1 MNKKIFSLALA
12 ALGSMAMAATAVVWD
27 RDAKP
32 DMAPAYSFT
41 FTYGTGAG
49 IDTTNVDGVKVIDFT
64 AKAGTASNG
73 AGYGFG
79 WKQNPD
85 TWKDVPISL
94 ASYKGVCLTYKAEQ
108 PFRVDFKQSNITDD
122 NYYGAEIAAAASYK
136 KTFIAFADLAQGWNG
151 TKVVAWSA
159 ASQLG
164 VQFGYKNTH
173 AKASS
178 TNTVEL
184 ASFILADECVT
195 YAPEL
200 LEPYKS
206 KPKGDYTLNE
216 GDTLK
221 FDLSEIFGDEDGDPI
236 QVSVT
241 GISGLDIVEADA
253 KDSYAGTDI
262 VKLVTSRNPSK
273 GGEVVF
279 SVDGFEDVAYTAN
292 ITVVDGEVPPVA
304 VADAYKMKEDEVLEV
319 LLDESVIMNDYDLD
333 EDEGTYNFI
342 ASLVTDVT
350 NGTLVF
356 NDDGTFTYTP
366 NKDFYGE
373 DSFTYKLTET
383 TEGKPAGYEPKES
396 QPAKVTITITG
407 VDDPANLE
415 IAENA
420 TIHVA
425 GKEQPYTETIEVEE
439 DFKKFEIKLAKKDFA
454 FSDPD
459 ELKGL
464 TPAVKSKNEIV
475 AVKLASIGDYY
486 VVTVTAVEN
495 ANGEDVISLYY
506 VDGKDTIS
514 VDIAIEVAPVDDP
527 PVAVAD
533 AFVVIQDSL
542 NSVTAK
548 QGLLAND
555 VNPDD
560 PTAALVAVLDD
571 APANG
576 ELTLNEDG
584 SFTYKTND
592 ADFAG
597 EDTFTY
603 HVKNEAGVESEV
615 ATVTLTVKAKNQA
628 PTVVASAVKTASS
641 KLAGLQEDFTTAKT
655 IAKNDVIAMFTD
667 DYDEPA
673 NLKYSVKSVDGK
685 LSVKLAS
692 GAITVSAVADSCGS
706 AEIIV
711 TAKDSEGLATDATVT
726 AKIGCVNDKPV
737 VLKDTLTIKIGA
749 GSEWSVQVD
758 LDTLVFDVDGDEL
771 KYEITTVP
779 TTVSASIEGSILTVS
794 SKAKISMEDGTQ
806 FYIAIKASDEAASVK
821 TGVMIKVREGAETA
835 IAHAVAAPKSTW
847 QNAILATRGT
857 VAVID
862 MQGRVMWQKTLPASE
877 AEVRAATQKV
887 GGNAIVRVNK
897 QTWLQNTQVAK

>member
-12 ALGSMAMAATAVVWD
+12 ALGSMAMAASSVIF
-27 RDAKP
+27 DADNVGTIP
-32 DMAPAYSFT
+32 YWYAYLKEAKIDTTKGWASQTVKKFT
-41 FTYGTGAG
+41 FTVTGTSDEAQGQIAFPWK
-49 IDTTNVDGVKVIDFT
+49 IDSEWQKTV
-64 AKAGTASNG
+64 A
-73 AGYGFG
+73 
-79 WKQNPD
+79 
-85 TWKDVPISL
+85 SL
-94 ASYKGVCLTYKAEQ
+94 ADYDGICLTYKSTQ
-108 PFRVDFKQSNITDD
+108 PFRVAFDQSTIKDYNIYGMEMEKSDDFVS
-122 NYYGAEIAAAASYK
+122 S
-136 KTFIAFADLAQGWNG
+136 FIAFSDLEPSWAGASVKFDASKQLALQFLYKG
-151 TKVVAWSA
+151 SHA
-159 ASQLG
+159 AEYGS
-164 VQFGYKNTH
+164 KNTI
-173 AKASS
+173 
-178 TNTVEL
+178 EL
-184 ASFILADECVT
+184 AALALGSCPT
-195 YAPEL
+195 NPEL

-333 EDEGTYNFI
+333 EDEGTYNFT

-464 TPAVKSKNEIV
+464 TPSVKSKNEIV

-560 PTAALVAVLDD
+560 PTAVLVAVLDD